1 MWIVKENVLGNYL
14 NYVIGLEDLFE
25 VIDNEMLF
33 LKRRFIKEKVMIWI

>member
-33 LKRRFIKEKVMIWI
+33 